1 MKFDIEAYRNGHFA
15 MHCKT
20 EAEARDFCNYL
31 HSIGRRWSTGRSYLA
46 QINYDRYGS
55 DTCYN
60 VGIGNF
66 CSIKWYRNEGYTI
79 LEWSD
84 FMNESPTKRTK
95 PFKKTNLKT
104 GDIVLHRDGTASVFI
119 REFGILLGSFGSIN
133 NCYMFDNLTDNLTD
147 KNGAAYLDIVAIRR
161 PASAKE
167 CNFSAFEYGY
177 GTLVYERE

>member
-1 MKFDIEAYRNGHFA
+1 MKFNIEAYRNGHFA

-31 HSIGRRWSTGRSYLA
+31 HSIGRRWSTGASYLEET
-46 QINYDRYGS
+46 NYRYYGNN
-55 DTCYN
+55 TCYN
-60 VGIGNF
+60 VNSGCYCGMN
-66 CSIKWYRNEGYTI
+66 YYLREGFQI

-84 FMNESPTKRTK
+84 FMNESPIKRTK
-95 PFKKTNLKT
+95 PFKKANLKT
-104 GDIVLHRDGTASVFI
+104 GDIVLHRNGTVSVFI
-119 REFGILLGSFGSIN
+119 REFGAFIGFGSASYIL
-133 NCYMFDNLTDNLTD
+133 DNLTDNLTD

-161 PASAKE
+161 HASAKA